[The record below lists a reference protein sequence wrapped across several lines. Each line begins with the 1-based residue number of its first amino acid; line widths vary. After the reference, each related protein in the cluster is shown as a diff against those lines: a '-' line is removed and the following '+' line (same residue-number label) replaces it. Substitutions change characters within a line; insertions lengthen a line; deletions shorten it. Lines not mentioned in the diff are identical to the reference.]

1 MYQEVLAWVQEYG
14 FWFYPITFLWAFIEG
29 ETFLIFAG
37 FFASQDMLSL
47 LPLIL
52 SAWLGTTIGD
62 YCFFL
67 LGRHYGKKLI
77 ARFPKL
83 AKGQQ
88 EVIRWVSKHDVKFIL
103 TYRYIYGL
111 RNISAIAIGNSNI
124 SNLRYFVLNMIG
136 ALIWAISFACGG
148 YLFGD
153 LLVKEGEDPVHSLMI
168 GVLVILLVVVV
179 LRYIHSRKAI
189 REEQAADKN
198 ELPD

>member
-1 MYQEVLAWVQEYG
+1 MYQSVLSWVQEYG
-14 FWFYPITFLWAFIEG
+14 FWFYPITFVWAFFEG

-47 LPLIL
+47 VPLIL
-52 SAWLGTTIGD
+52 CAWVGTTLGD
-62 YCFFL
+62 FCFFL
-67 LGRHYGKKLI
+67 LGRYYGKKLV
-77 ARFPKL
+77 ARYPKL
-83 AKGQQ
+83 AKSQDK
-88 EVIRWVSKHDVKFIL
+88 IIDWVSKHDVKFIL

-111 RNISAIAIGNSNI
+111 RNISAIAIGNSKI
-124 SNLRYFVLNMIG
+124 SNLRFFTLNMIG

-153 LLVKEGEDPVHSLMI
+153 MLVKEGDDPVHSLMI
-168 GVLVILLVVVV
+168 GVLIIVLVVLG

-189 REEQAADKN
+189 KEEQAVDKN